1 MKNLELSKKIKELR
15 TRKGLSQEELSEDSG
30 LSLRTIQRIENGETE
45 PRGDSLKKLANSL
58 GVSPDELID
67 WAIQENRGYLVFLNL
82 SSLSFVLF
90 PLLGFLIPFIMLS
103 AKKDKIKDINMI
115 GSSLVNYQI
124 TWNLIALP
132 FLISFFYLLFNI
144 VFLHNGMISMSELIT
159 QLILIL
165 LYLYNLTMILINSVR
180 IYNNKKVKYFPRIRF
195 MKI

>member
-15 TRKGLSQEELSEDSG
+15 TRKGLSQEELSEEAG

-45 PRGDSLKKLANSL
+45 PRSDSLKKLATSL
-58 GVSPDELID
+58 GAFPDELID
-67 WAIQENRGYLVFLNL
+67 WTIQENRGYLIFLNL
-82 SSLSFVLF
+82 SSLSFIIF

-103 AKKDKIKDINMI
+103 AKKDKIKNINII
-115 GSSLVNYQI
+115 GSTLVNYQI

-132 FLISFFYLLFNI
+132 FLISFFYLLINI
-144 VFLHNGMISMSELIT
+144 VFLHNGLISMPELMT

-165 LYLYNLTMILINSVR
+165 LYLYNLTLILINSVR
-180 IYNNKKVKYFPRIRF
+180 IYNNKKVKYFPKIRF

>member
-1 MKNLELSKKIKELR
+1 MKHLELSKKVKELR

-45 PRGDSLKKLANSL
+45 PRGDSLKKLATSL
-58 GVSPDELID
+58 GASPDELID
-67 WAIQENRGYLVFLNL
+67 WTIQENRGYLIFLNL
-82 SSLSFVLF
+82 SSLSFILF

-103 AKKDKIKDINMI
+103 AKRDKIKDINMI
-115 GSSLVNYQI
+115 GSALVNYQI

-132 FLISFFYLLFNI
+132 FLISFFYLLINV
-144 VFLHNGMISMSELIT
+144 VFIHNGMISMPELVT

-165 LYLYNLTMILINSVR
+165 LYLYNLTMILMNSVR
-180 IYNNKKVKYFPRIRF
+180 IFNNKKVKYFPRVRF

>member
-1 MKNLELSKKIKELR
+1 MKNLELSKRVKELR

-58 GVSPDELID
+58 GASPDELID
-67 WAIQENRGYLVFLNL
+67 WTIQENRGYLVFLNL
-82 SSLSFVLF
+82 SSLTFILF

-115 GSSLVNYQI
+115 GSSIVNYQI

-132 FLISFFYLLFNI
+132 FLISFSILLVNI
-144 VFLHNGMISMSELIT
+144 VFLHNGYISIPELVA

-165 LYLYNLTMILINSVR
+165 LYLYNLTLILINSLR
-180 IYNNKKVKYFPRIRF
+180 IYNNKKVRYFPRIRF
-195 MKI
+195 IKM

>member
-45 PRGDSLKKLANSL
+45 PRGDSLKKIANSL
-58 GVSPDELID
+58 GASPDELID
-67 WAIQENRGYLVFLNL
+67 WTIQENRGYLVFLNL
-82 SSLSFVLF
+82 SSLTFLLF

-103 AKKDKIKDINMI
+103 AKRDKIKDINMI

-132 FLISFFYLLFNI
+132 FLISFFYLLINVI
-144 VFLHNGMISMSELIT
+144 FLHNGMISIPELVT
-159 QLILIL
+159 QLVLIL

-180 IYNNKKVKYFPRIRF
+180 IYNNKRVKYFPRIRF

>member
-1 MKNLELSKKIKELR
+1 MKNLELSKKVKELR
-15 TRKGLSQEELSEDSG
+15 TRRGLSQEELSEDSG

-45 PRGDSLKKLANSL
+45 PRGDSLKRLANSL
-58 GVSPDELID
+58 GAFPDELID
-67 WAIQENRGYLVFLNL
+67 WTIQENISYLIFLNL
-82 SSLSFVLF
+82 SSLSFILF

-132 FLISFFYLLFNI
+132 FLISFIYLYIKI
-144 VFLHNGMISMSELIT
+144 VVTKNGMISIPELMS
-159 QLILIL
+159 QSILIL
-165 LYLYNLTMILINSVR
+165 LYIFNLSMILINSVR
-180 IYNNKKVKYFPRIRF
+180 IYNNKKVKYYPRIRF

>member
-15 TRKGLSQEELSEDSG
+15 IRKGLSQEELSEDSG

-58 GVSPDELID
+58 GASPDELID

-124 TWNLIALP
+124 TWNLITLP

-144 VFLHNGMISMSELIT
+144 VFLHNGLIT
-159 QLILIL
+159 MPELVNQLILIL
-165 LYLYNLTMILINSVR
+165 LYLYNLTMIIINSVR
-180 IYNNKKVKYFPRIRF
+180 IYNNKKVKYFPRIKF
-195 MKI
+195 MKK

>member
-58 GVSPDELID
+58 GASPDELID
-67 WAIQENRGYLVFLNL
+67 WTIQENRGYLVFLNL

-144 VFLHNGMISMSELIT
+144 VFLHNGFISMSELIT